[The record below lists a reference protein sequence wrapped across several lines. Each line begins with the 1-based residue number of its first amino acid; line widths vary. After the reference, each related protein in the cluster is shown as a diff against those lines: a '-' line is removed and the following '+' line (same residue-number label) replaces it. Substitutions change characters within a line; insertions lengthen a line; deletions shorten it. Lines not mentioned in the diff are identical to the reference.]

1 MCADR
6 QAGRVQDG
14 TWRETERE
22 GGTQRTEPESNIL
35 LSTTINAL
43 TLQWEWRVFTH
54 PPGSGTRGTLLRFNS
69 HIQHNRQVALWSPV
83 PATVWAVDPPD
94 HSSGHFCSSDPLYSM
109 NRIQSIIYYHLVG
122 GIGHHGANAIN
133 ISTLSNK
140 MLNQRLL
147 NS

>member
-83 PATVWAVDPPD
+83 PATV
-94 HSSGHFCSSDPLYSM
+94 
-109 NRIQSIIYYHLVG
+109 
-122 GIGHHGANAIN
+122 
-133 ISTLSNK
+133 
-140 MLNQRLL
+140 
-147 NS
+147 